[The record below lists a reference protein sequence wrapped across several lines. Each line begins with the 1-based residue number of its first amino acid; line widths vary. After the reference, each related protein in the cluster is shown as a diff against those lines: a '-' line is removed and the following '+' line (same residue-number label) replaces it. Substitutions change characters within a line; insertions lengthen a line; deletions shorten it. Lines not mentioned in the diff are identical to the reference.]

1 MPGREGS
8 AEVRICRK
16 VTEGEA
22 DTGDCIR
29 RLLTLTRTAGG
40 DADNESLAGGSP
52 RKGGREMEL
61 LSKSP
66 PPKSSAVMGRIHR
79 YYEMGQECFHKLEK
93 KKNVDGND

>member
-8 AEVRICRK
+8 AEVRCCRE

-52 RKGGREMEL
+52 REKGRKGNGDVEQKPP
-61 LSKSP
+61 SK
-66 PPKSSAVMGRIHR
+66 
-79 YYEMGQECFHKLEK
+79 EFCC
-93 KKNVDGND
+93 DGKDTPIL